1 MAAGRQRAK
10 TNGTGEVQRVQ
21 RPSHGAWQAK
31 AWVLFEVSWKRVQ
44 VGNDPILCLDLQE
57 KHDPPPQLLSSSL
70 PNTGV
75 PVRLQMLVFR

>member
-21 RPSHGAWQAK
+21 RPSHGALQAK
-31 AWVLFEVSWKRVQ
+31 AWVLFEVSWRRVQ

-57 KHDPPPQLLSSSL
+57 KHDPPQLLPPSL
-70 PNTGV
+70 LNTGV